1 LIVISFQYS
10 PGTEFKS
17 ACCPVTGVMTAL
29 EIQKGARLMPSTEF
43 HRELGATAACTVRM
57 GQMHKASRP
66 PGAPA
71 GGLKGDSWFG
81 SAKTAIELSRRGQ
94 EGVFQIKTGHRG
106 YPKAFIEDA
115 MKGMP
120 GGVWLVMEGINKRTD
135 EKLIAVGYRYSTK
148 KTLCFVMTPGAGST
162 RKGAPY
168 EMKFP
173 TDHGNVGVRH
183 VDRPDVIS
191 KYFKDSNCVDR
202 HNQVRQ
208 FKLRIEK
215 GWVTL
220 NPYFRLF
227 TTVLG
232 IHVADCW
239 KLAHY
244 HNLVHQKKTTFF
256 VDEDPEDSL
265 PIKKFSGILSQ
276 QLLNMADCLK
286 KKTGSTVSF
295 VPPLIHTQQVEEETA
310 SSMESSSKSGKTL
323 CSGVT
328 DANGIVHLPVPFPSS
343 EGRKGILPR
352 RCTFCR
358 EEGVPNTGGWAR
370 HSCST
375 CKKAYCCP
383 TATNGERDC
392 FSAHV
397 MDIRRTSRR

>member
-1 LIVISFQYS
+1 
-10 PGTEFKS
+10 
-17 ACCPVTGVMTAL
+17 MTAL
-29 EIQKGARLMPSTEF
+29 EIQKGARLMPNEPF

-57 GQMHKASRP
+57 ALKHQASRP
-66 PGAPA
+66 PGAGK
-71 GGLKGDSWFG
+71 GGVKGDSWFG
-81 SAKTAIELSRRGQ
+81 SAKTANELQRRGC
-94 EGVFQIKTGHRG
+94 EGVFQVKTGHRG
-106 YPKAFIEDA
+106 YPKAFIKDA

-120 GGVWLVMEGINKRTD
+120 GGVWIVLEGTNRHTE

-148 KTLCFVMTPGAGST
+148 KTLSFVMTPGAGST

-208 FKLRIEK
+208 FKVKIEK
-215 GWVTL
+215 RFVTF

-227 TTVLG
+227 STLIG
-232 IHVADCW
+232 INVTDCW
-239 KLAHY
+239 KLGHY
-244 HNLVHQKKTTFF
+244 HNLFNKNNNFF
-256 VDEDPEDSL
+256 MEDDPEDSM
-265 PIKKFSGILSQ
+265 PIKKFIGILAQ
-276 QLLNMADCLK
+276 QLLTFAQSLK
-286 KKTGSTVSF
+286 NSPCTV
-295 VPPLIHTQQVEEETA
+295 VPSSIVTQEGVVEE
-310 SSMESSSKSGKTL
+310 SSMESSSSGDGGRTSASSL
-323 CSGVT
+323 SGIT
-328 DANGIVHLPVPFPSS
+328 DANGIVHLPVPFASS
-343 EGRKGILPR
+343 DARKGIRPR

-370 HSCST
+370 HACST
-375 CKKAYCCP
+375 CNKAYCCP